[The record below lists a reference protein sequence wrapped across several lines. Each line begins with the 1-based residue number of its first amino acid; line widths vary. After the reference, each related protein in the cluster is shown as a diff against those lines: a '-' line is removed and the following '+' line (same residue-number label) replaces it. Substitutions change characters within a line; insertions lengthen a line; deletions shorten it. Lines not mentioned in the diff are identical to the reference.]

1 MRNVRFRKS
10 VAICCIVP
18 EAKRSRSDPRIGNSP
33 NWCARSRQYR
43 DFDRGRRPC
52 CWRLA
57 NFSYCKLRIKSE
69 RRRKYNIRNQIF
81 SDSKNITA
89 MGYAMS
95 RLVYRSD
102 IDGSLIAE
110 SENTLDGF
118 LKLRKEVETILK
130 NNPDS
135 GTLFKG
141 RYIVVLENGDESEFD
156 LSAMEAAP

>member
-1 MRNVRFRKS
+1 
-10 VAICCIVP
+10 
-18 EAKRSRSDPRIGNSP
+18 
-33 NWCARSRQYR
+33 
-43 DFDRGRRPC
+43 
-52 CWRLA
+52 
-57 NFSYCKLRIKSE
+57 
-69 RRRKYNIRNQIF
+69 
-81 SDSKNITA
+81 